1 MAKRAQPDDDDD
13 DDAGAAPP
21 ASKKK
26 TGATSGRPT
35 VEIPQRAPKPSK
47 TRRQSQ
53 QADEEP
59 DEPVKTPLK
68 KVRKRRYVMV
78 DDDGNEIVEEEEP
91 PTKKKK
97 PAPRPVRKPPL
108 PKATSKPPSS
118 KPRTGTTAKPAK
130 KAAPPA
136 QARKAAPA
144 KVGSAKGKERAH
156 QSEEEGEEEAAGES
170 VVEEEQVQES
180 SAEEGGEE
188 QEAGEEGQ
196 SDDEADGDYVEG
208 GSQPGDA
215 PQESVDADSS
225 STEVVYIRR
234 RSGPAPVS
242 SQSTPTALPRTRSKA
257 APKIAAGSTSTRPT
271 TKADT
276 KGKAAAKVAGP
287 PSSRGRRKSDPG
299 DDAQGMQ
306 DVPEETKP
314 APQRRTGKKS
324 EPPPL
329 SFPFRRPV
337 ERPPSLW
344 LFEPAE
350 DGADMAAFQ
359 KRMQSLSE
367 ARKSRILN
375 TKELGN
381 NVCIQCARVRTE
393 CTRMVALTPDF
404 EFADM
409 VDTLDLNVRTLVFTT
424 LSEAWELQ
432 ALCARVDQMEQT
444 LQRVEDTLT
453 RLDDTFRKYDNVF
466 GMFAQLSGLQS
477 SDAPSLTELAAAARL
492 ASGQP
497 YMSAPSPAPAPSA
510 SPAPLHARP
519 SGSASS
525 QSRPPITLGIPPLGI
540 EPTRVPHPFSIPS
553 YSPYGGATTG
563 AAFYQRG
570 LQTDPTT
577 PARPSHTSR
586 STPGE
591 AGPSHA
597 SGGSQSEAGPS
608 RSGGARV
615 VCSCPAF
622 VARPPPPLAL
632 PKYFA
637 TKMEISRSFS
647 PVQRL
652 RGKIRQCRISNG
664 NSLADMALQQH
675 EQVLWADP
683 TPMNEGDTRNDEADV
698 VVEENVGHALG
709 HQPEAVVDEGAAGAD
724 APDVN
729 TAGEAVA
736 HPAEVEDDAGSEADS
751 VGEQDLG
758 AGALGGDDAEDTTMD
773 LALWWQ
779 MVEEWEMDVAAF
791 SDRVDDLE
799 EQVLSLLTTL
809 EEMERP
815 LADGEWQAA
824 VEGVQVQETFFSG

>member
-1 MAKRAQPDDDDD
+1 MAKRAQPDD

-47 TRRQSQ
+47 TRRQQSQ

-271 TKADT
+271 TKGDT

-329 SFPFRRPV
+329 SFPFGRPV

-393 CTRMVALTPDF
+393 CTREHNTKSCNPCTARGWKCSFLQGMVALTPDF

-497 YMSAPSPAPAPSA
+497 YMSHPRHPRPALP
-510 SPAPLHARP
+510 PLP
-519 SGSASS
+519 C
-525 QSRPPITLGIPPLGI
+525 TLGPPAQ
-540 EPTRVPHPFSIPS
+540 RPH
-553 YSPYGGATTG
+553 SPD
-563 AAFYQRG
+563 R
-570 LQTDPTT
+570 
-577 PARPSHTSR
+577 R
-586 STPGE
+586 S
-591 AGPSHA
+591 
-597 SGGSQSEAGPS
+597 
-608 RSGGARV
+608 
-615 VCSCPAF
+615 
-622 VARPPPPLAL
+622 
-632 PKYFA
+632 
-637 TKMEISRSFS
+637 
-647 PVQRL
+647 
-652 RGKIRQCRISNG
+652 
-664 NSLADMALQQH
+664 
-675 EQVLWADP
+675 LWAF
-683 TPMNEGDTRNDEADV
+683 RR
-698 VVEENVGHALG
+698 
-709 HQPEAVVDEGAAGAD
+709 
-724 APDVN
+724 
-729 TAGEAVA
+729 
-736 HPAEVEDDAGSEADS
+736 S
-751 VGEQDLG
+751 V
-758 AGALGGDDAEDTTMD
+758 
-773 LALWWQ
+773 
-779 MVEEWEMDVAAF
+779 
-791 SDRVDDLE
+791 
-799 EQVLSLLTTL
+799 
-809 EEMERP
+809 
-815 LADGEWQAA
+815 
-824 VEGVQVQETFFSG
+824 